1 MIDRFFLNVTV
12 QIQFCTMKNKVLKK
26 HVQLT
31 CGLSKGVVKRL
42 PNKYLTCKYTV
53 LPSNL
58 TESGRLRTIVWC

>member
-1 MIDRFFLNVTV
+1 
-12 QIQFCTMKNKVLKK
+12 MKNKVLKK

-58 TESGRLRTIVWC
+58 TEWLFKDDSLVLNDGWPDWIG